1 MAVRGEWI
9 GRHPWARKASGAD
22 RCSRHGPETGGW
34 ADLHHG
40 NGHRRPGGAAA
51 GLLHQRGRARP
62 TGKGDHQHRGAE
74 RGGGVGLGFHQGQ
87 LQQKAIADRTGS
99 AAMATPISGEG
110 LYPPAELLG
119 GTADGAISAMGT
131 AMEQQMDRPAT
142 AALKPG
148 GGDALLRPDEITAT
162 SGDDDDRAMGQPRR
176 RQEAKGRQCSGLG
189 HCSRGQVH
197 GLQSKRTGRIVR
209 GLRYRRRWARGPWC
223 NLHSTSANELQD
235 WQGRCGAI
243 DLRKAKPSAGGPED
257 R

>member
-1 MAVRGEWI
+1 MQDDGKTRWMPPLGVCCSIPGDWAGAQIREPERWSEQAGPTGSVATATRAEEASVEIGVGTGMAVRGEWI

-110 LYPPAELLG
+110 LYPPAVPPW
-119 GTADGAISAMGT
+119 S
-131 AMEQQMDRPAT
+131 
-142 AALKPG
+142 
-148 GGDALLRPDEITAT
+148 
-162 SGDDDDRAMGQPRR
+162 
-176 RQEAKGRQCSGLG
+176 
-189 HCSRGQVH
+189 SRW
-197 GLQSKRTGRIVR
+197 TGRPP
-209 GLRYRRRWARGPWC
+209 LR
-223 NLHSTSANELQD
+223 
-235 WQGRCGAI
+235 
-243 DLRKAKPSAGGPED
+243 
-257 R
+257 